1 MKCPFCFVL
10 ARGFSYFYLMAPNT
24 ALPFELLNQNLL
36 LLPQKAIYWQQEK
49 TLIVADVHLGKV
61 GHFRKAGIAVPRDM
75 EQNDLAVLSDL
86 IYEYRPEKIL
96 FLGDLFHSDKNA
108 DWDWFVLWRKQFPKL
123 EMILIRGNHDII
135 HDKHYIELN
144 VSLHNE
150 LAIAPF
156 LMLHHP
162 LSEEALLDTE
172 GYVFCGHIHP
182 GISLKGRA
190 RQSITLPCFAFGSR
204 QAILPSFGK
213 FTGRVAIR
221 NQQTDNIFA
230 VLQNKVIPVP

>member
-1 MKCPFCFVL
+1 
-10 ARGFSYFYLMAPNT
+10 MAPT
-24 ALPFELLNQNLL
+24 TSLTFTLLDQTLL

-49 TLIVADVHLGKV
+49 ALIVADVHLGKV

-86 IYEYRPEKIL
+86 IDEYRPKKII

-108 DWDWFVLWRKQFPKL
+108 DWDWFVLWRKNFPKL
-123 EMILIRGNHDII
+123 EIILIRGNHDII
-135 HDKHYIELN
+135 HDSHYLDLN
-144 VSLHNE
+144 VALHDH
-150 LAIAPF
+150 LIVGPF
-156 LMLHHP
+156 LMLHYP
-162 LSEEALLDTE
+162 LSDDALLQTD

-182 GISLKGRA
+182 GISLSGKA
-190 RQSITLPCFAFGSR
+190 RQHLTLPCFAFGDR

-221 NQQTDNIFA
+221 NRQTDHIFA
-230 VLQNKVIPVP
+230 VLQNKVIAID